1 VIKRI
6 LITGSRDWADMTLI
20 MWTLSWA
27 WKSAFNAVDSSQMV
41 LVSGACPT
49 GADSMCE
56 QIAHTWGW
64 TVEPHPADWSLGKW
78 AGPKRNQ
85 EMVDAG
91 AEICLAFI
99 RNNSRGATG
108 TAAMAEAAGIPTVRF
123 VINDN

>member
-20 MWTLSWA
+20 MWALSWA
-27 WKSAFNAVDSSQMV
+27 WKSAFNAVDSSDMV

-49 GADSMCE
+49 GADSMCA

-64 TVEPHPADWSLGKW
+64 TIEQHPADWSLGKW